1 MTRPCRG
8 RLGCTGSGGRTTTGG
23 IDPEEALLL
32 RRLAERDPTAP
43 ADLAERYLADVQRSA
58 AAAFPS
64 VDEHLVTTA
73 AIDAILGVAR
83 HQHRVDLGRG
93 SLRAY
98 LVMSAKGDLRN
109 ALRSRER
116 RRARETSLDAVEV
129 SVLERNIHR
138 HDPGADPTAELAIA
152 AAHREAA
159 GFNLRGVVRDPAE
172 SAVLKAMLEGERRT
186 SVFAELLGLTGLDL
200 ETQRAE
206 VKKVKD
212 KLNQRL
218 RRAGRRAP
226 S

>member
-1 MTRPCRG
+1 
-8 RLGCTGSGGRTTTGG
+8 
-23 IDPEEALLL
+23 LL
-32 RRLAERDPTAP
+32 RRLAEGDPTAP

-58 AAAFPS
+58 AAAFPR
-64 VDEHLVTTA
+64 VDEHIVTSA

-83 HQHRVDLGRG
+83 HPNRVELSRG

-116 RRARETSLDAVEV
+116 QRAREASLDAVEV

-138 HDPGADPTAELAIA
+138 RDRDADPTGELAIA
-152 AAHREAA
+152 AADRDALRLDLRQVA
-159 GFNLRGVVRDPAE
+159 GDPAE

-186 SVFAELLGLTGLDL
+186 AVYTEILGLTGLDL